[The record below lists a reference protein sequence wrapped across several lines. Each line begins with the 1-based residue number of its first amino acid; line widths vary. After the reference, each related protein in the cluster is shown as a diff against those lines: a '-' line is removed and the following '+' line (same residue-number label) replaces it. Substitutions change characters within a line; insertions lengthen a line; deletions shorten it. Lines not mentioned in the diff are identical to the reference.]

1 MSKTGIIAIIG
12 KMKLA
17 RYRLFEQKNPVAR
30 FGKLLI
36 FPSFTKCFDPTFRPD
51 MQSELSNL

>member
-36 FPSFTKCFDPTFRPD
+36 FPSFTKRLDTTFRPD
-51 MQSELSNL
+51 MQSE